1 MKNKDV
7 WSLGEEERGRN
18 GGRWEGEVAVILG
31 ESRCSAGVLGRV
43 QDPCIN
49 TGRPPGNTT
58 PRLPPGEDEGGRGRG
73 GGRGGEREAGVGE
86 SSVRV

>member
-1 MKNKDV
+1 MEGV
-7 WSLGEEERGRN
+7 
-18 GGRWEGEVAVILG
+18 GGGGVAVILG

-58 PRLPPGEDEGGRGRG
+58 PRLPPGEDEGGWGRG
-73 GGRGGEREAGVGE
+73 GGGGGEREAGLGEREGRVGE